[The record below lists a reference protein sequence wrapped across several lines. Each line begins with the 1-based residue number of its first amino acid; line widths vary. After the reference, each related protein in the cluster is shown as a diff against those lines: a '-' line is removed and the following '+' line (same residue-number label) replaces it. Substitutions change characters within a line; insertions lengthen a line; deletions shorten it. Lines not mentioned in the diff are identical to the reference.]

1 MPEITGTVTY
11 WERIA
16 LPPSAE
22 VRVALSGLDLEEV
35 IAEVVQPT
43 AGVQVP
49 FAFALE
55 YPEEPID
62 EDLAYV
68 VRAEIRY
75 DGRSAFVTSDPVRV
89 LTQGNP
95 TGDVT
100 IRVHIA
106 G

>member
-1 MPEITGTVTY
+1 MPEITGAVTY

-22 VRVALSGLDLEEV
+22 VRVALSALDQDEV
-35 IAEVVQPT
+35 LAEVVRPT
-43 AGVQVP
+43 DGLQVP

-55 YPEEPID
+55 VPENLID
-62 EDLAYV
+62 DELAYV

-75 DGRSAFVTSDPVRV
+75 DGRSAFVSSEPVRV
-89 LTQGNP
+89 LTQGSP
-95 TGDVT
+95 ADAVT
-100 IRVHIA
+100 IRVHVA